1 MYQINDSEEEV
12 SKIEI
17 KMDTINLQV
26 ESIKQQRKEL
36 TVPGIVGLVNVGN
49 TCYLNSALQNL
60 FATDLLAVYFVGT
73 RETEAEY
80 KNDLKHGCIVS
91 IMNEKKC
98 LIDEIDVQTM
108 YKKFRESLTYTLR
121 NLFVL
126 GWNENCKIKPAQF
139 KDNLG
144 RKNKMFIGFRQHDS
158 QEALSFIID
167 KVHEETKTDVEANI
181 VNLSET
187 YTEYLQVYEKYLEN
201 MKNHDLSEEEKHV
214 MHVKY
219 MDYRKDKLR
228 SSAVISYLFYWKTFL
243 KNNHSPII
251 DIFTGLFI
259 SQISC
264 QTCKNIT
271 FSFEPYNIIPLP
283 IEEKDNTISLSDCLD
298 NFLLKDDQL
307 LGNNQYECQYCNTKC
322 NAEKKSMLWS
332 IPPRLIIQLKRFTNH
347 SRINTTIDFPIEELD
362 MSKYMSE
369 YTSSKCIYDLY
380 GVIVHSGGL
389 NSGHYVSFTKNPVNS
404 LWYLYDDAKVLQ
416 IENNTLEARIK
427 NSGAYVLLYSERKK
441 IRTECLES
449 TRESDL

>member
-1 MYQINDSEEEV
+1 MNEIKDSEQEV
-12 SKIEI
+12 SKIQN
-17 KMDTINLQV
+17 KMEAI
-26 ESIKQQRKEL
+26 EQQRKEL
-36 TVPGIVGLVNVGN
+36 TVPGIVGLVNIGN
-49 TCYLNSALQNL
+49 TCFLNSALQNL

-91 IMNEKKC
+91 IMKDKKC
-98 LIDEIDVQTM
+98 NSNEIDAQTI

-126 GWNENCKIKPAQF
+126 GWNENCKIKPVEF
-139 KDNLG
+139 KSNLG
-144 RKNKMFIGFRQHDS
+144 SKNKMFIGFQQHDS

-167 KVHEETKTDVEANI
+167 KVHEETKTDVETNI
-181 VNLSET
+181 VNLSDV
-187 YTEYLQVYEKYLEN
+187 YTEYLRVHEIYLGNMEN
-201 MKNHDLSEEEKHV
+201 ANLSKEEKHA

-219 MDYRKDKLR
+219 MNYRKDKLR
-228 SSAVISYLFYWKTFL
+228 LAAVVSYLFYWRTFL
-243 KNNHSPII
+243 KNNHSAIT

-264 QTCKNIT
+264 QICKNIT

-283 IEEKDNTISLSDCLD
+283 IEEKDTSIALSDCLD

-307 LGNNQYECQYCNTKC
+307 LGNDQYECEYCNTKC
-322 NAEKKSMLWS
+322 NAEKKSLLWS
-332 IPPRLIIQLKRFTNH
+332 VPPRLIIQLKRFTNR
-347 SRINTTIDFPIEELD
+347 SRINTTIDFPIEGLD

-369 YTSSKCIYDLY
+369 HTHSKCVYNLY

-389 NSGHYVSFTKNPVNS
+389 NSGHYVAFTKNAVNG

-427 NSGAYVLLYSERKK
+427 NSGAYVLLYSQIKS
-441 IRTECLES
+441 I
-449 TRESDL
+449 